1 VLKDGETLGITA
13 EQKIRIRHCP
23 SSFGRPGDVIR
34 LEP

>member
-1 VLKDGETLGITA
+1 MTA

-23 SSFGRPGDVIR
+23 SRFGHPGKVIC